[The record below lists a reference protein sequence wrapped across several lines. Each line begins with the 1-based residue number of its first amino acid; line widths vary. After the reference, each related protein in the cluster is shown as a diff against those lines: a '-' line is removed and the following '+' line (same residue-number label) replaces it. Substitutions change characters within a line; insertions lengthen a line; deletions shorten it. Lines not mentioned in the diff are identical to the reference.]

1 MSKFKGYAR
10 NSGFKEIALPNT
22 ARRIEEEGERTLR
35 RMDNDFKI
43 RVENAQAN
51 IDSLNEKYRVEE
63 KNRDFVFE
71 LESENRN
78 QIRSQMVENM
88 KVARENA
95 NTEQANIRSKFE
107 GIAQFSQTAA
117 KISGELFTE
126 MTERSQKRGE
136 DLANVIAMAG
146 LNFADVDYIRK
157 VEKANIENDENY
169 RLLVEKLRKAGAS
182 SDVIKSIRESN
193 ASTFYGMK
201 KTMLVNAGLDYP
213 EYLAQK
219 EADYLLNPDGTPTNY
234 TLGQARGMG
243 TRFKDAIEAQ
253 ELRNTTDYINE
264 FGETSDPMVSR
275 FLYPKMAEAERAA
288 NRGRVARQSE
298 LDEEEA
304 TLQRVQGWHTIYNDA
319 QSPRDAINSAWQT
332 IQLHQRKGVAR
343 EEWLDAELIAVQN
356 GRFATVHEAMR
367 YLEDLE
373 SFEVSINGGPKRRF
387 KDAFKNSQ
395 GLRDLRKGI
404 ESYFIDVETRNS
416 RLKSI
421 NDNRIV
427 ASAVQ
432 AMLESDG
439 FTDAAANDFIHQIKK
454 LGADPSEFN
463 AVLFANTVEADERR
477 KVIAYIEEQK
487 ADGSLTLST
496 FNGIVDPKVLDAYK
510 EDIARLTAEST
521 GYPQSLQDVRK
532 ELGQVLKEK
541 FHDDFDFSKGK
552 TGFTFLRANQHALRL
567 YQSFLKK
574 VKKSADEL
582 TTLND
587 IQQQAKDLTI
597 AEIRK
602 EKGVF
607 QTSDKK
613 LAGPPFFLKFDPRN
627 PEIYIPPD
635 LGKGVSHMLNR
646 VNAEPSSVINERFI
660 TTSKAKELAK
670 KIQTKNLKVIPTLFQ
685 DLALYSGIPAEQI
698 LQTQIELAA
707 PELKGKFTV
716 EKDLASNVI
725 TTTPPEILNIL
736 ENLNSENLRTAI
748 VASGNKVHSVR
759 NHSQGYSD
767 VLSLTRASG
776 FKAPHVAASMWQLET
791 GGGKSYAGR
800 NNLFNIKGNPGEGPS
815 GNYDEFIDGQWTTQR
830 STFKDYESPSQSV
843 EDYINTLK
851 KYPGVNEATTPREMV
866 QAIYDGGYATD
877 PEYVNKV
884 LRIATENGVNVD
896 QPFIKY
902 EGPAT
907 RDPNYG
913 DATMQHIYNV
923 HGIGWKSTGP
933 HLDVKQLDNPNTPED
948 ETGAYFEYD
957 DPEIAEYLFVDDL
970 EKGRVPLPQ
979 VPMTGSWEDHANRPR
994 PSNGYD
1000 YGIHDGRPIFLKPP
1014 ARVIYSEETIE
1025 GDDML
1030 YIELPSGRRF
1040 KFHHGKDPNK
1050 KRQ

>member
-10 NSGFKEIALPNT
+10 NSGFKEISLPNT

-35 RMDNDFKI
+35 RMENDFKI
-43 RVENAQAN
+43 RVQNAQEN
-51 IDSLNEKYRVEE
+51 IDSLNQKYRVEE
-63 KNRDFVFE
+63 KNRDFVFD

-95 NTEQANIRSKFE
+95 NTEQENIRSKFE
-107 GIAQFSQTAA
+107 GIAAFSQTAA
-117 KISGELFTE
+117 KISGDLFTE
-126 MTERSQKRGE
+126 MTERRQKRGE

-157 VEKANIENDENY
+157 IEKANIENDENY
-169 RLLVEKLRKAGAS
+169 RLLIEKLRQAGAS

-213 EYLAQK
+213 EYLAAK

-243 TRFKDAIEAQ
+243 TQFNDAIEAQ
-253 ELRNTTDYINE
+253 ELRNTTDYITE

-275 FLYPKMAEAERAA
+275 FLYPKMVEAERAA
-288 NRGRVARQSE
+288 NRGRSARQRQ
-298 LDEEEA
+298 LDEQEA
-304 TLQRVQGWHTIYNDA
+304 KVERTQKWNTIYDDA
-319 QSPRDAINSAWQT
+319 QSPEDAIDSAWQH
-332 IQLHQRKGVAR
+332 IQVYKRKGVAR
-343 EEWLDAELIAVQN
+343 EEWLEAELIAVQN
-356 GRFATVHEAMR
+356 GRFADIHEANR
-367 YLEDLE
+367 YMETLEN
-373 SFEVSINGGPKRRF
+373 FEVSINGGPKRRF
-387 KDAFKNSQ
+387 KDAFKNST
-395 GLRDLRKGI
+395 GLRDLRDGI
-404 ESYFIDVETRNS
+404 NTYFIELENQNL

-421 NDNRIV
+421 NDKRIV
-427 ASAVQ
+427 LSAVK
-432 AMLESDG
+432 AMIDSDG
-439 FTDAAANDFIHQIKK
+439 FTDAAANDFIFQIEK
-454 LGADPSEFN
+454 LGADPSEFK
-463 AVLFANTVEADERR
+463 AILYANTIEADERQ
-477 KVIAYIEEQK
+477 KVIDYIEEQK

-496 FNGIVDPKVLDAYK
+496 FNGIVDTKVLDEYK
-510 EDIARLTAEST
+510 EDIARLTAESQ
-521 GYPQSLQDVRK
+521 GYSQSLKDVEK
-532 ELGQVLKEK
+532 ELGQVLKDK
-541 FHDDFDFSKGK
+541 FEDDFDFSKGK
-552 TGFTFLRANQHALRL
+552 TGFTFLRAKQHALRR
-567 YQSFLKK
+567 YQFHLNDL
-574 VKKSADEL
+574 KKSAGES
-582 TTLND
+582 TTLDD

-597 AEIRK
+597 AEIRD
-602 EKGVF
+602 EKGDF
-607 QTSDKK
+607 QTSSVTT
-613 LAGPPFFLKFDPRN
+613 AGDGFFIRFDPKN
-627 PEIYIPPD
+627 EEKYIPPD

-670 KIQTKNLKVIPTLFQ
+670 KIQTNSLKVIPTLFQ
-685 DLALYSGIPAEQI
+685 DLARYSGIPAEQI

-748 VASGNKVHSVR
+748 VASGNKVHAVR
-759 NHSQGYSD
+759 THSQGYSD
-767 VLSLTRASG
+767 VLSLTKASG

-791 GGGKSYAGR
+791 GGGKFMAGR
-800 NNLFNIKGNPGEGPS
+800 NNLFNIKSTSGEGSS
-815 GNYDEFIDGQWTTQR
+815 GNYTEFIDGQWTTQR

-851 KYPGVNEATTPREMV
+851 KYPGVNEANTPREMV

-884 LRIATENGVNVD
+884 LRIARENGVNVD
-896 QPFIKY
+896 QPFIEY

-923 HGIGWKSTGP
+923 HSIGWGSTGP

-979 VPMTGSWEDHANRPR
+979 VPMMGSWESHANRS
-994 PSNGYD
+994 SNGYD

-1014 ARVIYSEETIE
+1014 ARVIDSITTTE

-1040 KFHHGKDPNK
+1040 KFHHGKDPNN
-1050 KRQ
+1050 RQ